1 MDGLLNRRGRGEFP
15 KDAPAD
21 TTVIFFVFPN
31 MSHNFEGL
39 DAAFNEAMN
48 HVIQNTYGNF
58 VGVNIDSIQERN
70 NDGRIFK
77 QIDLSFPTPTSWN
90 QLDKLMIELDVA
102 CDALLEH
109 EWNAQY
115 YITWLGQRR
124 FGDSSVELD

>member
-1 MDGLLNRRGRGEFP
+1 MDGLLNRRDRGEFP

-21 TTVIFFVFPN
+21 TTVIYFIFPN

-39 DAAFNEAMN
+39 DVAFNEAMN

-70 NDGRIFK
+70 NDGKIFK
-77 QIDLSFPTPTSWN
+77 QIELSFPTPTSWS
-90 QLDKLMIELDVA
+90 QLDKLVLELDMA
-102 CDALLEH
+102 CEALLEH

-115 YITWLGQRR
+115 YITWDGQRR
-124 FGDSSVELD
+124 AGDSSVDLD